1 MELIVGFPSVL
12 LVKYHDQTLDLRGT
26 RVAISRVIS
35 RLTPAPLINLYVGI
49 IISITSPIGLGP
61 VLNSFLSILICI
73 VIMVILPIA
82 PIVYE
87 AWRGHVDLDV
97 SARESRTRFF
107 LFSMLCYFLAIAV
120 YGFLGCYIMSALAA
134 AYFAVTTGVM
144 LVSLKWKISVHGA
157 GVGGPG
163 TALIY
168 VYGPIAL
175 LVIIV
180 WILVI
185 WARIILEQHTLEQS
199 AGGVLLA
206 FFITWFTYLFIF
218 PP

>member
-1 MELIVGFPSVL
+1 MKVIVGFPSVV

-61 VLNSFLSILICI
+61 ILNSYSSILICI
-73 VIMVILPIA
+73 IIMVILPIA

-87 AWRGHVDLDV
+87 AWRGNVDLDV

-107 LFSMLCYFLAIAV
+107 LFSIFCYFLAIVV
-120 YGFLGCYIMSALAA
+120 YGLLECYVMSSLAA
-134 AYFAVTTGVM
+134 SYFTVTAGVM

-185 WARIILEQHTLEQS
+185 WARIILKQHTLEQS

-206 FFITWFTYLFIF
+206 FFITWITYLFVF